1 MLPFCSSTMIPV
13 AGSSKFSAGTDTVRV
28 SLSIG
33 FHSGVDLVIETKN
46 KIVQVVENAK

>member
-1 MLPFCSSTMIPV
+1 MIPV
-13 AGSSKFSAGTDTVRV
+13 AGSRKFSAGTDTVRV
-28 SLSIG
+28 RMKVRLSIG